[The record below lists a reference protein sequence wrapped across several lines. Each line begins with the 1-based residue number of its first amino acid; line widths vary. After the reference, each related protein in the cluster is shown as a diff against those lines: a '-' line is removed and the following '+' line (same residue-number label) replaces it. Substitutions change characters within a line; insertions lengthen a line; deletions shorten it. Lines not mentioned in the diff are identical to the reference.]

1 MHRVYEERAGQYPK
15 RRKIIGRKQ
24 MTVKN
29 IAERLSLRALSMPDP
44 EREATC
50 GYAGDLLSWVMG
62 RAAEG
67 SVWATVMTNVNVIAV
82 AALADTAA
90 VVICEDSAVPDDVI
104 SVAKEKG
111 INLFSS
117 ELPIYEFCVALS
129 QVIK

>member
-1 MHRVYEERAGQYPK
+1 
-15 RRKIIGRKQ
+15 

-104 SVAKEKG
+104 SVATEKG
-111 INLFSS
+111 INLLSS

>member
-1 MHRVYEERAGQYPK
+1 
-15 RRKIIGRKQ
+15 
-24 MTVKN
+24 MTVKA
-29 IAERLSLRALSMPDP
+29 IAERLGLRVLSMPDP

-82 AALADTAA
+82 ATLADTAA
-90 VVICEDSAVPDDVI
+90 VVICEDSAVRDDII

>member
-1 MHRVYEERAGQYPK
+1 
-15 RRKIIGRKQ
+15 
-24 MTVKN
+24 MTVKA
-29 IAERLSLRALSMPDP
+29 IAERLGLRVLSMPDP

-82 AALADTAA
+82 ATLADTAA
-90 VVICEDSAVPDDVI
+90 VVICEDSAVPDDI
-104 SVAKEKG
+104 TSVANEKG

>member
-1 MHRVYEERAGQYPK
+1 
-15 RRKIIGRKQ
+15 
-24 MTVKN
+24 MTVKA
-29 IAERLSLRALSMPDP
+29 IAERLGLRVLSMPDP

-82 AALADTAA
+82 ATLADTAA
-90 VVICEDSAVPDDVI
+90 VVICEDSVVPDDII

>member
-1 MHRVYEERAGQYPK
+1 
-15 RRKIIGRKQ
+15 
-24 MTVKN
+24 MTVKA
-29 IAERLSLRALSMPDP
+29 IAERLGLRVLSMPDP

-82 AALADTAA
+82 ATLADTAA
-90 VVICEDSAVPDDVI
+90 VVICEDSAVPDDI
-104 SVAKEKG
+104 TSVAKEKG